1 MACKKVGAALA
12 MGEFADRLR
21 ATGFGDAKIAAKNVA
36 VYILD
41 ELHANTLFSAVITAL
56 MM

>member
-1 MACKKVGAALA
+1 LACKKVGAALA

>member
-1 MACKKVGAALA
+1 MACNKVGAALA

-21 ATGFGDAKIAAKNVA
+21 ATRFRDAKIAAKNVT
-36 VYILD
+36 VDILD
-41 ELHANTLFSAVITAL
+41 ELHANTLFSTVITAI

>member
-1 MACKKVGAALA
+1 

-21 ATGFGDAKIAAKNVA
+21 ATRFGDAKIAAKNVA
-36 VYILD
+36 VDILD
-41 ELHANTLFSAVITAL
+41 ELHANTLFSAVITAI